1 MCNPAKEFKRIGR
14 KIEKQAKRT
23 VPQIT
28 EVATLGL
35 TRDPAAATTVGTITT
50 EGGGV
55 QVAGQPVIAGELPPL
70 PKEPTR
76 EEAAILA
83 QESERERRR
92 AAKGKRRTIL
102 TSPRGVATEG
112 PGRKTLLGQ

>member
-1 MCNPAKEFKRIGR
+1 MCDPAKEFKRAGR
-14 KIEKQAKRT
+14 KLEKQAKRT

-28 EVATLGL
+28 EAATLGL
-35 TRDPAAATTVGTITT
+35 TRDPVAAATFGTITT

-55 QVAGQPVIAGELPPL
+55 QVAGQPIIAGELPPL

-76 EEAAILA
+76 EEAAISA
-83 QESERERRR
+83 QEAERERRR
-92 AAKGKRRTIL
+92 SAKGKRRTIL
-102 TSPRGVATEG
+102 TSPRGVETAG